1 MYFYYTL
8 RFSAFRRSGFWPR
21 ADSGA
26 HAASVLSSG
35 VTEPPI
41 SADGEKE
48 EEGKRPPVASPAAE
62 SRGVIGALCRKFRVR
77 VGETMRATVT
87 VNGWVDGSGRRVG
100 FQRTALA

>member
-8 RFSAFRRSGFWPR
+8 QFSAFRRSGFWPR

-41 SADGEKE
+41 SADGGKE
-48 EEGKRPPVASPAAE
+48 EEGKRKLVDLPAAE
-62 SRGVIGALCRKFRVR
+62 SCGVGTTVGAGLAKIQSGSERPCARQL
-77 VGETMRATVT
+77 
-87 VNGWVDGSGRRVG
+87 NGG
-100 FQRTALA
+100 A